1 MIKGL
6 SKEQEKKLFEYRER
20 YFNQATSVEPADR
33 CRSEA
38 AGRRLAEIA
47 GVRCESVHWVQDPSE
62 GASLWASLRS
72 SLSDSIMDSLSASI
86 MSSLT
91 DSLSDL
97 LWDSLRSSLSDS
109 LLASLSDSLS
119 DSLRSSLSA
128 SIMSSLSASLS
139 DLLWES
145 LSDSISDSLWD
156 TGWLAY
162 YSYAVEE
169 LVVKIDEKAREL
181 LYLHNEIAASCF
193 AIWIVPG
200 ALILCE
206 RPEYVDIKYGKVVSI
221 KWRKQEQ

>member
-47 GVRCESVHWVQDPSE
+47 GVRCESVHWVASPQE
-62 GASLWASLRS
+62 GASLMASLRASLSASIRSSLWDLFRSSIRS
-72 SLSDSIMDSLSASI
+72 SLSDSI
-86 MSSLT
+86 
-91 DSLSDL
+91 
-97 LWDSLRSSLSDS
+97 WDSLRSSLSDS
-109 LLASLSDSLS
+109 LLAS
-119 DSLRSSLSA
+119 
-128 SIMSSLSASLS
+128 ISASLS
-139 DLLWES
+139 DSLWES

-193 AIWIVPG
+193 AIWIVLG
-200 ALILCE
+200 AVILCE